1 MNQLKMNNLVL
12 KSKNNQNKLILNKLP
27 ILNKKRILN

>member
-12 KSKNNQNKLILNKLP
+12 KSKNNQKKLIINKIP